1 MAKKQTENVPAVST
15 DLQKSLNIILS
26 SKEEIDKIGNS
37 CLQIKVVD
45 ESTLAIGM
53 QNLSKANDMV
63 KFIEEK
69 RKEVKQP
76 HLDNCRVIDETC
88 KELSESVVKAVTH
101 LKEEIKQFE
110 IKREQEKEKER
121 IELEKKLKEEK
132 ERLEADEKRKEKLR
146 TYIRVDLT
154 EFCKKRYE
162 ELKTQEDCDK
172 LIVTLNTKWPGPDK
186 LQEFVEEANQIR
198 ENYISLI
205 EIKKQQFVEADNM
218 SDEQKQLIKE
228 KEELIKQKELLLQKE
243 REIKAKEE
251 AIAAEKARKEAEEKA
266 AEEERRLATEQAAQK
281 TANTRKIWK
290 FELVDQSKLIPEW
303 ITLNENSVKEYLKE
317 NKDKIKNGEVIN
329 GVRFFQDI
337 SITA

>member
-1 MAKKQTENVPAVST
+1 MAKEQPSNVPVVNPE
-15 DLQKSLNIILS
+15 LQKSLNIILS
-26 SKEEIDKIGNS
+26 SKQEIDKIGNA

-45 ESTLAIGM
+45 ESTLAVGM

-76 HLDNCRVIDETC
+76 HLDNCRLIDETC
-88 KELSESVVKAVTH
+88 KELSDSVTKAVAH

-121 IELEKKLKEEK
+121 LERERKLNEEK
-132 ERLEADEKRKEKLR
+132 ERIEAEAKRKEKLG
-146 TYIRVDLT
+146 TYVRVELA

-162 ELKTQEDCDK
+162 DLKTQEDCDK
-172 LIVTLNTKWPGPDK
+172 LITTLNTKWPGVEK
-186 LQEFVEEANQIR
+186 LQEFVDEANQIR
-198 ENYISLI
+198 DNYVSLI
-205 EIKKQQFVEADNM
+205 NIKKQQFADADNM
-218 SDEQKQLIKE
+218 SEDQKQLIKD
-228 KEELIKQKELLLQKE
+228 KEDLIKQKEAIMQKE
-243 REIKAKEE
+243 REIKAREE
-251 AIAAEKARKEAEEKA
+251 SIAAEKARKEAEEKA
-266 AEEERRLATEQAAQK
+266 AEEERKIAMEQASQK
-281 TANTRKIWK
+281 TAKIRKPWK